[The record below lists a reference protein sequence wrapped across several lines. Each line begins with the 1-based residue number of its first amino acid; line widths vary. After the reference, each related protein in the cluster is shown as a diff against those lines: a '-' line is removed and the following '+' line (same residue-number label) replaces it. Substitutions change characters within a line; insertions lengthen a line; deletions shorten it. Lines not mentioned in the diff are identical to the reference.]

1 MLNEQRSRSRRT
13 RNNVREH
20 EDEADIIRDIHALTP
35 PQVSSSL
42 SLASSSSADAAAENF
57 TTISREFNAL
67 VLAGSTIRADQN
79 QSGPG
84 PTNLGRIGED
94 RNSPEL
100 ETNPLAIVLD
110 PNPLQSPPPLPP
122 HSGGGEVTVQR
133 VKKEE
138 AETKINAW
146 QNAKVA
152 KINNRFKREEAII
165 NGWEDKQLHKA
176 SSSMKHVEV
185 RFCSIRDLLFQNRVV
200 FYF

>member
-1 MLNEQRSRSRRT
+1 M
-13 RNNVREH
+13 
-20 EDEADIIRDIHALTP
+20 
-35 PQVSSSL
+35 
-42 SLASSSSADAAAENF
+42 
-57 TTISREFNAL
+57 
-67 VLAGSTIRADQN
+67 
-79 QSGPG
+79 
-84 PTNLGRIGED
+84 GRIGEE

-110 PNPLQSPPPLPP
+110 PNPLPPPPP
-122 HSGGGEVTVQR
+122 HSGGGEAAVKR

-165 NGWEDKQLHKA
+165 NGWEDKQVHEA

-185 RFCSIRDLLFQNRVV
+185 RRDPLFQSRIVFTFFSLLFGVLSGYI
-200 FYF
+200 FM